1 MPERLRVGIIGA
13 TGMVGQR
20 FISLLARHPWFDV
33 VTLAASERSAGK
45 CYREAV
51 GDRWRMT
58 TPMPEQ
64 AAGLVVKNAA
74 LVDEVSKGLD
84 LVFCAVDMP
93 KEETRTLE
101 ESYARAEVPVVSNN
115 SANRL
120 APDVPMVIPELNPE
134 HFAAIEKQKKRLGT
148 KHGFHRRQAELLHPE
163 LRPRSPSFARV
174 RHRKSVRLHVP
185 GHIRRG
191 QDVQGLA

>member
-20 FISLLARHPWFDV
+20 FISLLARYPWFDV

-58 TPMPEQ
+58 TPMPGQ

-93 KEETRTLE
+93 KDSQAAADVQRVAKL
-101 ESYARAEVPVVSNN
+101 SPQL
-115 SANRL
+115 L
-120 APDVPMVIPELNPE
+120 AAKEPSRK
-134 HFAAIEKQKKRLGT
+134 AA
-148 KHGFHRRQAELLHPE
+148 QAELTTMGDRAVKPLIGN
-163 LRPRSPSFARV
+163 FARI
-174 RHRKSVRLHVP
+174 SAP
-185 GHIRRG
+185 SNPIRRSR
-191 QDVQGLA
+191 QQSS